1 MSAPERLNVMLSR
14 ARDALL
20 IIGDAE
26 TFMGSRRGKE
36 LWEHFMSILKAGN
49 HIYDG
54 LPVKC
59 QRHPNRKALLRRPEE
74 FDEHCPDGG
83 CFEPW
88 YVRRPCRPERAN
100 NNPHSG
106 VALNCGVHLCP
117 QRCHQLHDHS
127 KMPCEYILEFTC
139 GKGHLQK
146 QKCHAMRPGT
156 CRICQVE
163 DERRQR
169 ELQAELERQA
179 KRDQEQAKHAAKM
192 ADLDRQIRLVREEA
206 ADGQAA
212 EERLQALEQKKRD
225 LEGARRLAKGASNT
239 VPKTTQ
245 EATAAGSIS
254 PAARPATVAK
264 PRSDREQQ
272 NSKRV
277 DQNEI
282 EEMKCAPEKE
292 WDRQKRVD
300 GAQNASIDALMALTG
315 LEDVKSKVLSIKS
328 KVETVLRQGTDMKRE
343 RLGIVL
349 LGNPGTGKCL
359 LRPLAT

>member
-1 MSAPERLNVMLSR
+1 
-14 ARDALL
+14 
-20 IIGDAE
+20 
-26 TFMGSRRGKE
+26 
-36 LWEHFMSILKAGN
+36 MSIAQMEDVSSHGMSGG
-49 HIYDG
+49 DPVG
-54 LPVKC
+54 L
-59 QRHPNRKALLRRPEE
+59 NN
-74 FDEHCPDGG
+74 
-83 CFEPW
+83 
-88 YVRRPCRPERAN
+88 AN
-100 NNPHSG
+100 NNLHSG

-139 GKGHLQK
+139 GKGHVQK
-146 QKCHAMRPGT
+146 QKCHAMRPGM
-156 CRICQVE
+156 CRNCQVE
-163 DERRQR
+163 DEQKQR

-179 KRDQEQAKHAAKM
+179 KRDQEQAEHAAKM
-192 ADLDRQIRLVREEA
+192 ADLDRQIRLVREKA
-206 ADGQAA
+206 ADSQTA
-212 EERLQALEQKKRD
+212 EERVQALEQKIRD

-239 VPKTTQ
+239 VPKKIQ

-254 PAARPATVAK
+254 PAPRPVTVAK

-277 DQNEI
+277 DQTEI

-349 LGNPGTGKCL
+349 LGNLGTGKCL
-359 LRPLAT
+359 LRPLST